1 MTKGLIPRA
10 FIDELLNRTDI
21 VDLIDGYVPLK
32 KRGHNYI
39 ACCPFHNEK
48 TPSFNVVA
56 RKQFYHC
63 FGCGASGNAISFL
76 MEHLNLAFV
85 EAVETLATRL
95 GLTVPR
101 DGQTEIQ
108 KPRRNLYQLLE
119 QITNYYQNTLKT
131 SGHEAIHYLKN
142 RGVSGAI
149 AGLYQLGY
157 APNAWHVLEKQ
168 FKADLKDLI
177 TTGML
182 IQKDDNKTYDRY
194 RHRIMFPIHDRHG
207 HIIGFGG
214 RAIDKEQQPKY
225 LNSPET
231 IIFQKNREL
240 YGLHQMMQQQT
251 NPEYIIVVEGYM
263 DVIALAQHGVPNAVA
278 TLGTA
283 TSTYHIHLL
292 NRYTKQLVFCFDGDQ
307 AGKQAAWRAL
317 ESCLPHLNN
326 GLEVRFIFL
335 PEGHDPDSLIREKGK
350 SVLLDHVKTAIPLN
364 EFFFTTLARSIN
376 LSTMAGKS
384 QLVNAA
390 KPYLNKMNDGPYK
403 QLIMDE
409 LSRLTRIDDHR
420 ISQLIHESTMEKP
433 VDTNV
438 GIARS
443 PMRLATALL
452 LQHPEIYPS
461 CSDYVNPAILDKEKH
476 NVLQTLMEQVAS
488 NPTANTATLIET
500 WRNTPLFEPLV
511 KLAAWDH
518 QVPEPVLAKEFIEIV
533 LFLTKQHRES
543 KIQALLEKARKQ
555 GLTESDRLHLQEML
569 KQRHERA

>member
-85 EAVETLATRL
+85 ETIETLATRL
-95 GLTVPR
+95 GLTIPR
-101 DGQTEIQ
+101 DGQTEPP
-108 KPRRNLYQLLE
+108 KPRKNLYQLLE
-119 QITNYYQNTLKT
+119 QITHYYQSTLKT
-131 SGHEAIHYLKN
+131 SGHEAIHYLKA
-142 RGVSGAI
+142 RGLSSTVAER
-149 AGLYQLGY
+149 YQLGY
-157 APNAWHVLEKQ
+157 APNGWHVLEQQ
-168 FKADLKDLI
+168 FKATQKDLI

-231 IIFQKNREL
+231 ILFQKNREL
-240 YGLHQMMQQQT
+240 YGLHQMMQQQA
-251 NPEYIIVVEGYM
+251 NPEYIVIVEGYM

-283 TSTYHIHLL
+283 TSTHHIHLL
-292 NRYTKQLVFCFDGDQ
+292 SRYTKQLIFCFDGDK

-326 GLEVRFIFL
+326 GLEARFIFL
-335 PEGHDPDSLIREKGK
+335 PEGYDPDSLIREKGK
-350 SVLLDHVKTAIPLN
+350 SAFLDHIKAAIPLN
-364 EFFFTTLARSIN
+364 DFFFTTLGKNIN

-384 QLVNAA
+384 QLINAA
-390 KPYLNKMNDGPYK
+390 KPHLNKMNDGPYK
-403 QLIMDE
+403 QLIIDE
-409 LSRLTRIDDHR
+409 LSRVTRIDDHR
-420 ISQLIHESTMEKP
+420 MNQLIDDPVMEKP
-433 VDTNV
+433 IDTNV
-438 GIARS
+438 SIARS

-452 LQHPEIYPS
+452 LQHPEIYSS
-461 CSDYVNPAILDKEKH
+461 CSEHINPAMLDKKKH
-476 NVLQTLMEQVAS
+476 SVLQALIEQVANS
-488 NPTANTATLIET
+488 PTANTATLIET
-500 WRNTPLFEPLV
+500 WRNTSLFEPLV

-543 KIQALLEKARKQ
+543 KIQELLEKARKQ
-555 GLTESDRLHLQEML
+555 GLTDSDRLHLQEML

>member
-85 EAVETLATRL
+85 ETIETLATRL
-95 GLTVPR
+95 GLTIPR
-101 DGQTEIQ
+101 DGQTEPP
-108 KPRRNLYQLLE
+108 KPRKNLYQLLE
-119 QITNYYQNTLKT
+119 QITHYYQSTLKT
-131 SGHEAIHYLKN
+131 SGHEAIHYLKA
-142 RGVSGAI
+142 RGLSSTVAER
-149 AGLYQLGY
+149 YQLGY
-157 APNAWHVLEKQ
+157 APNGWHVLEQQ
-168 FKADLKDLI
+168 FKATQKDLI

-231 IIFQKNREL
+231 ILFQKNREL
-240 YGLHQMMQQQT
+240 YGLHQMMQQQA
-251 NPEYIIVVEGYM
+251 NPEYIVIVEGYM

-283 TSTYHIHLL
+283 TSTHHIHLL
-292 NRYTKQLVFCFDGDQ
+292 SRYTKQLIFCFDGDK

-326 GLEVRFIFL
+326 GLEARFIFL
-335 PEGHDPDSLIREKGK
+335 PEGYDPDSLIREKGK
-350 SVLLDHVKTAIPLN
+350 SAFLAHIKAAIPLN
-364 EFFFTTLARSIN
+364 DFFFTTLGKNIN

-384 QLVNAA
+384 QLINAA
-390 KPYLNKMNDGPYK
+390 KPHLNKMNDGPYK
-403 QLIMDE
+403 QLIIDE
-409 LSRLTRIDDHR
+409 LSRVTRIDDHR
-420 ISQLIHESTMEKP
+420 MNQLIDDPVMEKP
-433 VDTNV
+433 IDTNV
-438 GIARS
+438 SIARS

-452 LQHPEIYPS
+452 LQHPEIYSS
-461 CSDYVNPAILDKEKH
+461 CSEHINPAMLDKKKH
-476 NVLQTLMEQVAS
+476 NVLQALIEQVANS
-488 NPTANTATLIET
+488 PTANTATLIET
-500 WRNTPLFEPLV
+500 WRNTSLFEPLV

-543 KIQALLEKARKQ
+543 KIQELLEKARKQ
-555 GLTESDRLHLQEML
+555 GLTDSDRLHLQEML

>member
-85 EAVETLATRL
+85 ETIETLATRL
-95 GLTVPR
+95 GLTIPR
-101 DGQTEIQ
+101 DGQTEPP
-108 KPRRNLYQLLE
+108 KPRKNLYQLLE
-119 QITNYYQNTLKT
+119 QITHYYQSTLKT
-131 SGHEAIHYLKN
+131 SGHEAIHYLKA
-142 RGVSGAI
+142 RGLSSTVAER
-149 AGLYQLGY
+149 YQLGY
-157 APNAWHVLEKQ
+157 APNGWHVLEQQ
-168 FKADLKDLI
+168 FKATQKDLI

-231 IIFQKNREL
+231 ILFQKNREL
-240 YGLHQMMQQQT
+240 YGLHQMMQQQA
-251 NPEYIIVVEGYM
+251 NPEYIVIVEGYM

-283 TSTYHIHLL
+283 TSTHHIHLL
-292 NRYTKQLVFCFDGDQ
+292 SRYTKQLIFCFDGDK
-307 AGKQAAWRAL
+307 AGKQAASRAL

-326 GLEVRFIFL
+326 GLEARFIFL
-335 PEGHDPDSLIREKGK
+335 PEGYDPDSLIREKGK
-350 SVLLDHVKTAIPLN
+350 SAFLAHIKAAIPLN
-364 EFFFTTLARSIN
+364 DFFFTTLGKNIN

-384 QLVNAA
+384 QLINAA
-390 KPYLNKMNDGPYK
+390 KPHLNKMNDGPYK
-403 QLIMDE
+403 QLIIDE
-409 LSRLTRIDDHR
+409 LSRVTRIDDHR
-420 ISQLIHESTMEKP
+420 MNQLIDDPVMEKP
-433 VDTNV
+433 IDTNV
-438 GIARS
+438 SIARS

-452 LQHPEIYPS
+452 LQHPEIYSS
-461 CSDYVNPAILDKEKH
+461 CSEHINPAMLDKKKH
-476 NVLQTLMEQVAS
+476 NVLQALIEQVANS
-488 NPTANTATLIET
+488 PTANTATLIET
-500 WRNTPLFEPLV
+500 WRNTSLFEPLV

-543 KIQALLEKARKQ
+543 KIQELLEKARKQ
-555 GLTESDRLHLQEML
+555 GLTDSDRLHLQEML